1 MTVSQSMKEYGMPL
15 WNDDREMAHGAVHET
30 LPSIQIISQPDKQC
44 KREMVQNS
52 DAFSKTSHENEKS

>member
-1 MTVSQSMKEYGMPL
+1 MPL